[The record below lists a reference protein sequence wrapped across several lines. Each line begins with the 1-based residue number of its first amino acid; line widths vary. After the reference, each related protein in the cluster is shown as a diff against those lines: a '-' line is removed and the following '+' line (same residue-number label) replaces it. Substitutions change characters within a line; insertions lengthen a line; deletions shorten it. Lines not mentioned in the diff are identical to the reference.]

1 MTCPSLTL
9 PLQFITG
16 HTTPLTDIL
25 RKDNNSINR
34 EGGREGGREG
44 EGEGE

>member
-1 MTCPSLTL
+1 MKCPS
-9 PLQFITG
+9 LQFITG

-25 RKDNNSINR
+25 RKENNSINR
-34 EGGREGGREG
+34 EGGREGEG